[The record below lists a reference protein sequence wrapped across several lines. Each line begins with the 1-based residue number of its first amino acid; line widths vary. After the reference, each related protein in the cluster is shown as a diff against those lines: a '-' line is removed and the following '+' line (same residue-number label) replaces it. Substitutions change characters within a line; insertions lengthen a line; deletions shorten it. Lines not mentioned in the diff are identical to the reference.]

1 MTTARLPAARIAT
14 LLIGLG
20 VLNFVVT
27 AFVAMVAAKH
37 WGRMPAVHAHVTLFA
52 NDGSKSARFD
62 VATPESLA
70 ELGDGDHVETFELDA
85 GSRAE
90 VRVPRGDLERIAS
103 TSNTLK
109 VMQLALPLA
118 VSFLFLAAGLRLR
131 KAMRAP

>member
-27 AFVAMVAAKH
+27 AFVAMVAAKS
-37 WGRMPAVHAHVTLFA
+37 WGRMSAVHAQVTLFA
-52 NDGSKSARFD
+52 NDGSQSARFD

-70 ELGDGDHVETFELDA
+70 ELRDGDHVETFELDA
-85 GSRAE
+85 GTRAE

-109 VMQLALPLA
+109 VMQLVLPLA

-131 KAMRAP
+131 KAMRSI